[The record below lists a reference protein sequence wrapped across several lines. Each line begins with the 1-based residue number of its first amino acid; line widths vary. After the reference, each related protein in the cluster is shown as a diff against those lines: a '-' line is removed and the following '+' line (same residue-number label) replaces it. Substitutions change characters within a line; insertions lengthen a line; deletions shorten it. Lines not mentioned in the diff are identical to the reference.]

1 MPARSPPPVGL
12 LAEFANQD
20 RLLDAVRS
28 TRKAGYRDID
38 AFSPYPIEEMPRAM
52 GLGTHRMG
60 WLSFFGGL
68 FGFFGALLVQ
78 VLTNWNYPINVGG
91 RPILAW
97 PAFVVIDFEL
107 MVLFAVLLPAF
118 GMIYCNGLPR
128 LHHPLFATPRF
139 NLATDDRFFLYIDGA
154 DRKFDAKGTRRFLR
168 SLKPASIEAVLE

>member
-1 MPARSPPPVGL
+1 VAAKSPPPLGL
-12 LAEFANQD
+12 LAEFPDQD
-20 RLLDAVRS
+20 ALLGAVRS

-38 AFSPYPIEEMPRAM
+38 AFSPYPVEGMPEAM
-52 GLGTHRMG
+52 GQHTHRMG
-60 WLSFFGGL
+60 WLSVFGGL

-97 PAFVVIDFEL
+97 AAFVVVDFEL
-107 MVLFAVLLPAF
+107 MVLFAVLFPAF

-128 LHHPLFATPRF
+128 LYHPLFGTPRF
-139 NLATDDRFFLYIDGA
+139 NLATDDRFFLYIGAA
-154 DRKFDAKGTRRFLR
+154 DRKFHPKETRAFLR